1 MKCHDLAW
9 RYIAAF
15 DLPPH
20 DFPHIIVHC
29 IPLVHINCTYS
40 SHIFHRRLQTIHTS
54 FKYIFHMHFPYT
66 LNTLHMHCR
75 YVFNIPS
82 QNFTFPCCT
91 LHYITLTSAWHRLTS
106 HAWEEERASRKN
118 RTVVHINAAR
128 GYLHSF
134 KPILSH
140 LDAGLSLACSVSSLS
155 QPSIATCQIVM
166 NCSMKACRLWAEGR
180 WDIHKGVGT

>member
-29 IPLVHINCTYS
+29 IPLVHINCTYF
-40 SHIFHRRLQTIHTS
+40 SHIFHRRVQTIHTS
-54 FKYIFHMHFPYT
+54 FKYISHALSLHFKHIAHALQIAHSLT
-66 LNTLHMHCR
+66 KLHLSLLH
-75 YVFNIPS
+75 IA
-82 QNFTFPCCT
+82 
-91 LHYITLTSAWHRLTS
+91 LHYIDFSLTSPDFTRMG
-106 HAWEEERASRKN
+106 RRKGEQEN

-128 GYLHSF
+128 GYLHPF

-166 NCSMKACRLWAEGR
+166 NCSMKACRLRAEGR
-180 WDIHKGVGT
+180 